1 MTRRITS
8 TGCRGRGLAKQ
19 SEGSAG
25 RKGLNVDGAVVVNVV
40 KVKSA
45 KFRNELWPSGEPIST
60 RERNLYYVYI
70 FGFWRRVAVNRF
82 GRGDNGLTITDSLH
96 LKR

>member
-19 SEGSAG
+19 NEGSAG
-25 RKGLNVDGAVVVNVV
+25 RKGPNVDGAAVVIVV

-45 KFRNELWPSGEPIST
+45 KFRNELWPSGRARLDSSAEFILC
-60 RERNLYYVYI
+60 LYI
-70 FGFWRRVAVNRF
+70 WLLAEGGGKSLWSWR
-82 GRGDNGLTITDSLH
+82 
-96 LKR
+96 